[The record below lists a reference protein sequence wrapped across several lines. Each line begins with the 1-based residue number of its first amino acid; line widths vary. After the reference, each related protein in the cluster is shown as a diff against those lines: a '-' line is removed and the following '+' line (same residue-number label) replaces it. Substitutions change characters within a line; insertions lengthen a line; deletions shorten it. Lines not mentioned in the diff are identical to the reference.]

1 MGSSPVEAILEMDRK
16 ITPIIIDNETQ
27 LRNLKNSKEE
37 SKNRIIA
44 ELQKENYEI
53 NKYVNEYYDLSNEYS
68 LKFQEVKDL
77 NKCKY
82 DLENLSREFNEESH
96 LSEKRKDEAEN
107 RLKEIARKIEQFSK
121 NEEFKV
127 KLLPPEDINRNK
139 KNIIKNFCY
148 LKNSVIKE
156 RTGIQKRKEKFIK
169 NFKSEIYPNFQYS
182 KSLQN
187 SLDSELTRV
196 LNSSLTYY
204 DNLSSFLGEIKSQ
217 INQFL
222 INDNSNSAN
231 NSYINLNNRVK
242 NEIENQ
248 DKLENESLSKK
259 KSLVISSKMK
269 ELEDL
274 SKKIIDIKNIFD
286 NKIIENKNEIEYINQ
301 ANNNINNKKIFTAK
315 ELRNNEKNMQNLK
328 GRIRILRN
336 QNIDLKTESDKLDKI
351 INYFKTLQQY
361 NSNNNYQININTI
374 KKIEELENIMLN
386 KLNEINLE
394 NIENSDK
401 SWTQN
406 LPQMILEDSF
416 LNKDSSDE
424 IFNQFLEKEKTFLTR
439 IFINNRNQ

>member
-1 MGSSPVEAILEMDRK
+1 
-16 ITPIIIDNETQ
+16 
-27 LRNLKNSKEE
+27 
-37 SKNRIIA
+37 
-44 ELQKENYEI
+44 
-53 NKYVNEYYDLSNEYS
+53 
-68 LKFQEVKDL
+68 
-77 NKCKY
+77 
-82 DLENLSREFNEESH
+82 
-96 LSEKRKDEAEN
+96 
-107 RLKEIARKIEQFSK
+107 
-121 NEEFKV
+121 
-127 KLLPPEDINRNK
+127 
-139 KNIIKNFCY
+139 
-148 LKNSVIKE
+148 
-156 RTGIQKRKEKFIK
+156 
-169 NFKSEIYPNFQYS
+169 
-182 KSLQN
+182 
-187 SLDSELTRV
+187 
-196 LNSSLTYY
+196 
-204 DNLSSFLGEIKSQ
+204 
-217 INQFL
+217 
-222 INDNSNSAN
+222 
-231 NSYINLNNRVK
+231 
-242 NEIENQ
+242 
-248 DKLENESLSKK
+248 
-259 KSLVISSKMK
+259 MK

-406 LPQMILEDSF
+406 LPQMILENSF